1 MKEWFEKTILGL
13 NLCPF
18 ARIPYERG
26 LVRLVDAEATDPT
39 AAQHAFL
46 NELEHMND
54 ESAQKLSTTLLGFP
68 AWKIPFEDFLDFA
81 ENMEELI
88 DVVGINESIQLV
100 VFHPHF
106 RLDGF
111 PKESFAHWPN
121 SSPYPVLHLLR
132 RPEVLMA
139 TTPERSQ
146 QISLA
151 NEAVIEQLSV
161 LGRKKFFPW
170 KCY

>member
-18 ARIPYERG
+18 ARAPHEKG
-26 LVRLVDAEATDPT
+26 LVRLVDAAVKEPT

-46 NELEHMND
+46 SELELLN
-54 ESAQKLSTTLLGFP
+54 EKTPQQLSTTLLGFP
-68 AWKIPFEDFLDFA
+68 QWKITFEDFLDFA
-81 ENMEELI
+81 DNMEGLLEE
-88 DVVGINESIQLV
+88 VGMSDAIQLV
-100 VFHPHF
+100 VFHPQF

-132 RPEVLMA
+132 RPEVIA
-139 TTPERSQ
+139 AATPERSE

-151 NEAVIEQLSV
+151 NEAAIERLSPV
-161 LGRKKFFPW
+161 ERKKYFPW
-170 KCY
+170 KS

>member
-1 MKEWFEKTILGL
+1 MKAWFENTILAL

-18 ARIPYERG
+18 ARVPHERG
-26 LVRLVDAEATDPT
+26 LVRLTDSEAHEPT

-46 NELEHMND
+46 DALEQLNELAPH
-54 ESAQKLSTTLLGFP
+54 KLATLLLGFP
-68 AWKIPFEDFLDFA
+68 QWKVSFEEFLDFA

-88 DVVGINESIQLV
+88 DTVGLEDHIQLV
-100 VFHPHF
+100 VFHPRF

-132 RPEVLMA
+132 RPEVLA
-139 TTPERSQ
+139 AATPERSE
-146 QISLA
+146 QISQL
-151 NEAVIEQLSV
+151 NEATIAALSESE
-161 LGRKKFFPW
+161 RRRYFPW
-170 KCY
+170 KF